1 MVILNKFRIFV
12 QTFHNNYDPMRLRHV
27 FLCLLMTMFI
37 VPVSGQE
44 TEGSNIVS
52 RTRLL
57 ADGSKKIEQRVYD
70 NGLGDMVQEVQSYIG
85 SSLPSV
91 VVHHEYDEYRRMTK
105 TWLPVTS
112 SGSDYVM
119 SNTIAYQAQSQ
130 YSDTKPFSRTVY
142 DTFLPSQPQA
152 QYKAGA
158 QWQDNQKKVNA
169 IYGESEETSMYADLD
184 ADGYLYTLSD
194 IKYLTTYTV
203 DEDGSW
209 TQEYTDLN
217 GHLMIS
223 ETSQGCTY
231 YVYNE
236 KGNIRYVIPPI
247 LSAYLLSHYGSSSGH
262 ILDSDVMMQKY
273 AYIYRYDNQGHCIY
287 KKLPGCA
294 AIYYVYDRTGAL
306 ILTQDGNQRQRNE
319 WAYTIPD
326 RFGRPC
332 ISGICK
338 NSITYTAEPLH
349 SVFVYAE
356 YDGSTTATGGYTV
369 PNLTLIDQTLY
380 TAAYYDSYSF
390 IGHHGVPS
398 SLTASSVSGF
408 TVDTSL
414 GQGLQTGS
422 ATARLNGSSVTGYTY
437 AAMYYDSRYHVSQV
451 KSTNHFGGSETTCTS
466 YTYTGKPQDVKI
478 QQTVPGSSM
487 MEENHTYTYDNAD
500 RLATYTL
507 SVTHGGPEASSTMT
521 YGYDALGR
529 LSKITRPFTTAA
541 NPDVTYTY
549 DLHGWTT
556 SITTHSFSEELFYAS
571 GNGTHYWNGNI
582 SSIRWTDKKSPQ
594 KRGYKFTYDTANRL
608 TQAAYGEGNE
618 LTSNVNR
625 FSESVVY
632 DAHGNITSLV
642 RNGKI
647 ASSSYGQMDN
657 LTLSYDGNRLT
668 GVTETAADYNAT
680 GTFEY
685 KRANGSQYMYD
696 SNGSLIA
703 DKSRGIA
710 YITYDAN
717 NNPSSIYFTNGNVTK
732 YLYSASGQK
741 LRAAYYTAM
750 PNITRTFGVLPPEL
764 TQSQIM
770 YKDSTDYLLGGSLVM
785 KNSRIDMCLFDG
797 GYARAIET
805 GSATDRFVFYYYNKD
820 HLGNNRELVDIKA
833 RTHQVTSYY
842 PFGAPY
848 ADPDAGSDGS
858 QQPYKYNGKELDL
871 MHGLNTYDYGA
882 RQYFSILGRWDRVD
896 PLAEKYYGISPYA
909 YCGGNPIKFVDPNG
923 MDWYKD
929 SDNTYQYDP
938 NINKKSKLKEGQT
951 YIGESFRRNGAWYR
965 NDGSIIFN
973 NETAA
978 YNRMW
983 NQADQHYRKIDSRGR
998 EVGGFILKDG
1008 KVLVLPD
1015 YANDYNTTKIDYYG
1029 YITHEDGTVT
1039 HGKELFSALAQIHT
1053 HQKGAGYPQPSTYD
1067 VSGIHDGKVS
1077 MRMGGRPV
1085 FTMGHDGKVYG
1096 IIETKSVQTQPFVL
1110 PSPFGSLNYLLK
1122 GRSSFSKYIKNG
1134 NWEIP

>member
-1 MVILNKFRIFV
+1 MK
-12 QTFHNNYDPMRLRHV
+12 LRHV

-451 KSTNHFGGSETTCTS
+451 KATNHFGGSETTCTS
-466 YTYTGKPQDVKI
+466 YTYTGKPQDVRI
-478 QQTVPGSSM
+478 QHTASGLGTLV
-487 MEENHTYTYDNAD
+487 ETYTYNYDGAD
-500 RLATYTL
+500 RVSSRTL
-507 SVTHGGPEASSTMT
+507 SIANGVPALSSTMS
-521 YGYDALGR
+521 YEYDNLGR
-529 LSKITRPFTTAA
+529 LSKVTRPFAQGT
-541 NPDVTYTY
+541 NPDVTYGY
-549 DLHGWTT
+549 DLHGWMKT
-556 SITTHSFSEELFYAS
+556 ITTNRFEEELFYAD
-571 GNGTHYWNGNI
+571 GPGTPRWNGNI
-582 SSIRWTDKKSPQ
+582 STIRWKDGARNP
-594 KRGYKFTYDTANRL
+594 KRGYKFTYDNVNRL
-608 TQAAYGEGNE
+608 TQATYGQGDD

-625 FSESVVY
+625 YSESVGY

-642 RNGKI
+642 RHGKI
-647 ASSSYGQMDN
+647 SSSSYGQMDN

-668 GVTETAADYNAT
+668 GVTESVADYNAT

-710 YITYDAN
+710 YITYDSN
-717 NNPSSIYFTNGNVTK
+717 GNPSCIYFTNGNETK
-732 YLYSASGQK
+732 YTYSATGQK
-741 LRAAYYTAM
+741 LRVVRNTAK
-750 PNITRTFGVLPPEL
+750 PNITNTFGVEPAGL
-764 TQSQIM
+764 TSSQILNF
-770 YKDSTDYLLGGSLVM
+770 DVTDYLLGGSLVVQ
-785 KNSRIDMCLFDG
+785 NSMTKMLLFDG
-797 GYARAIET
+797 GYAKAERISSTAYGYT
-805 GSATDRFVFYYYNKD
+805 LFYYNQD
-820 HLGNNRELVDIKA
+820 HLGNIREVMNASGSLQQK
-833 RTHQVTSYY
+833 TNYY
-842 PFGAPY
+842 PFGGII
-848 ADPDAGSDGS
+848 ADICSD
-858 QQPYKYNGKELDL
+858 QDIQPYKYNGKELDM

-882 RQYFSILGRWDRVD
+882 RQYFSILGRWDRID
-896 PLAEKYYGISPYA
+896 PLCEKYYSLSPYN
-909 YCGGNPIKFVDPNG
+909 YCGNNPVNAID
-923 MDWYKD
+923 
-929 SDNTYQYDP
+929 
-938 NINKKSKLKEGQT
+938 KEGKL
-951 YIGESFRRNGAWYR
+951 
-965 NDGSIIFN
+965 IIFIN
-973 NETAA
+973 
-978 YNRMW
+978 
-983 NQADQHYRKIDSRGR
+983 
-998 EVGGFILKDG
+998 GFHWGFQGASPNYWHTDNG
-1008 KVLVLPD
+1008 NFDDKVM
-1015 YANDYNTTKIDYYG
+1015 AHFNDYNTLYYDGSLGGVFAGASNLSPANRYIAGYLQGLYDANNIFTNLKRDENGNIVETIKI
-1029 YITHEDGTVT
+1029 VT
-1039 HGKELFSALAQIHT
+1039 HSMGGAYGKGYAQALMKYKSIFSYLNDDNLNGLSISEYDFAPFQPTMQKAVKGVDTYQYSHKYDIIAKDNKMPGAHYMKTSNGEDKGHSIEDFINYIKSLPEGKYQIENGEIT
-1053 HQKGAGYPQPSTYD
+1053 R
-1067 VSGIHDGKVS
+1067 
-1077 MRMGGRPV
+1077 MRM
-1085 FTMGHDGKVYG
+1085 
-1096 IIETKSVQTQPFVL
+1096 
-1110 PSPFGSLNYLLK
+1110 
-1122 GRSSFSKYIKNG
+1122 
-1134 NWEIP
+1134 